1 MEELRLKLVF
11 TKIKLI
17 IASISA
23 LAFGILYA
31 LFVTRGKKI
40 DKLSEENREL
50 SREQQVNKAIKAVDE
65 EVYEQYKYQEDIIE
79 EEYIEDIEGV
89 YKELDA
95 PLPTSFLERLRQ
107 TQGLQNNSD
116 SSPE

>member
-1 MEELRLKLVF
+1 MF
-11 TKIKLI
+11 AKIKII
-17 IASISA
+17 IASIGA

-65 EVYEQYKYQEDIIE
+65 EVYEQYKYQEEIIE

-95 PLPTSFLERLRQ
+95 PLSPSFLDKLRKV
-107 TQGLQNNSD
+107 QGLQNSSD
-116 SSPE
+116 KYPK

>member
-1 MEELRLKLVF
+1 MF
-11 TKIKLI
+11 SQIKLI
-17 IASISA
+17 IGSIGA

-40 DKLSEENREL
+40 GELEEDNKEL
-50 SREQQVNKAIKAVDE
+50 QREQQVHKAIKAVDE
-65 EVYEQYKYQEDIIE
+65 EVYEQYKYQEEIIE